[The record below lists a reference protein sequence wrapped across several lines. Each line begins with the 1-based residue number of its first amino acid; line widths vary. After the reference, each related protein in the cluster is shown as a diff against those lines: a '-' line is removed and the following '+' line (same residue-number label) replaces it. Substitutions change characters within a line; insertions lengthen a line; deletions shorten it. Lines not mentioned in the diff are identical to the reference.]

1 MKPRINLL
9 PVRYIERAVERRRAG
24 VTAATMVVL
33 LLVLGLVGVVQARQL
48 TAAEEQ
54 RDFEQAQ
61 TAQLQARR
69 LALAPFRDLAEEVR
83 RGQQLTA
90 VAMDTEVS
98 WAGVL
103 ASLSA
108 NFPGDA
114 SLTAFIAESMLPAF
128 GGDLAVQPGDGD
140 APIGSVAFN
149 GYTVEGFTPGIAG
162 VLRRLG
168 DVSGLSEPRLTTGAL
183 GEIGETPVTT
193 FDGAVLLDAGAL
205 TGRYAEGLPPG
216 EHIDVPTLGAGGG
229 GAPPAAGAGGTQ

>member
-1 MKPRINLL
+1 MRSRVNLL
-9 PVRYIERAVERRRAG
+9 PRHYIERAVERRRAWA
-24 VTAATMVVL
+24 TAAAMVAL

-83 RGQQLTA
+83 RGQQLVMAT
-90 VAMDTEVS
+90 MDTEVS

-103 ASLSA
+103 ASLSDT
-108 NFPGDA
+108 FPGDA
-114 SLTAFIAESMLPAF
+114 TLTAFIAESTLPVF
-128 GGDLAVQPGDGD
+128 GDLAVQPGDEG
-140 APIGSVAFN
+140 APIGTVAFN
-149 GYTVEGFTPGIAG
+149 GYTVEGFAPGIAD

-168 DVSGLSEPRLTTGAL
+168 DVSGLSEPRLATGAR
-183 GEIGETPVTT
+183 GEIDGTPTTT
-193 FDGAVLLDAGAL
+193 FDGAVLLDGGAL

-216 EHIDVPTLGAGGG
+216 EHVDVPTFGGAG
-229 GAPPAAGAGGTQ
+229 AQPDTGAGGTE